1 MHISLTNEPSAPYH
15 QAGDSVHVPERDTM
29 LMTHLAILDAG
40 EPEPG
45 VWDKLRTNIL
55 RFFGLAEDTAPEE
68 IVFEGPE
75 AISHDAPTEPLLRL
89 VTVEPRVIHPT
100 DGFRWRRH
108 PQLLKQPA
116 SDLAHNERDARH
128 EAVRGLY
135 AARAG
140 AIEVA
145 VSHFTRAAECPDI
158 DLSAIPGFWQLSR
171 TAMMTAVE
179 AYERVDRIRDASAL
193 NARIRT
199 MYRPRALTPVPANV
213 THLPEPAS
221 KISSNS

>member
-1 MHISLTNEPSAPYH
+1 
-15 QAGDSVHVPERDTM
+15 M
-29 LMTHLAILDAG
+29 LMTHLSILDAG

-45 VWDKLRTNIL
+45 LWHRVRQHLA
-55 RFFGLAEDTAPEE
+55 RFFGLDGHDVP
-68 IVFEGPE
+68 
-75 AISHDAPTEPLLRL
+75 AISESITPPPAREASIPAEPGLRL
-89 VTVEPRVIHPT
+89 VTIEPKVIRPSE
-100 DGFRWRRH
+100 GFRWRRH
-108 PQLLKQPA
+108 PLLLAQPA
-116 SDLAHNERDARH
+116 PDLAHDQREARH

-145 VSHFTRAAECPDI
+145 TDHFTRAARCPEI

-171 TAMMTAVE
+171 SAMMTAVE
-179 AYERVDRIRDASAL
+179 AYERAGRIREASAL
-193 NARIRT
+193 NARLRT

-213 THLPEPAS
+213 THLPEPSS